1 MKQRSDVLFTIPQQQ
16 SDLEV
21 AMTYFNYSHREQLE
35 RALHLDAAVPSR
47 SSRWLSS
54 LKAIATSVVKT
65 FTQDSN
71 APRIWFSVSESGQ
84 KIWHVYDPIT
94 NNHGLYETEQDVRV
108 WLEHRYYDMAR

>member
-21 AMTYFNYSHREQLE
+21 AMTYFNYTHREKLE

-47 SSRWLSS
+47 SSRWFSS
-54 LKAIATSVVKT
+54 LKAIATSVLNA

-71 APRIWFSVSESGQ
+71 APRIWFSLDASGQ
-84 KIWHVYDPIT
+84 KIWHTYDPIT
-94 NNHGLYETEQDVRV
+94 NSRGSYETERDVRT